1 MKSKQQI
8 KGFTLIE
15 LMVTVIVMS
24 IMAAIAYPS
33 MSQFIAKMRVINRTQ
48 QVANLFRYAKGE
60 AVRMGVPVVICGD
73 TVRTDGRP
81 SGNCTSDVFDN
92 ASDDAK
98 KSALKAFADKN
109 QNGAYASADDIE
121 LRTIPINGKTNNPVV
136 WMSIKYCNISGSNC
150 VAATAPVQLAFVP
163 SGKFGAQKDV
173 AGKLAVDLSKH
184 TVLISLTDARAE
196 KDPHTRHVKVSPS
209 GQVDICVGS
218 DDDLKCD
225 NNKK

>member
-15 LMVTVIVMS
+15 LMVTVVVMS

-81 SGNCTSDVFDN
+81 SGTCTSDVFDK
-92 ASDDAK
+92 ADDDAK

-163 SGKFGAQKDV
+163 SGKFGVQKDV
-173 AGKLAVDLSKH
+173 AGKLTVDLSKN

>member
-1 MKSKQQI
+1 MKNKQQI

-15 LMVTVIVMS
+15 LMVTVVVMA

-33 MSQFIAKMRVINRTQ
+33 MSKFIAKMRVMNRTQ

-73 TVRTDGRP
+73 TVRSDGRP
-81 SGNCTSDVFDN
+81 SGNCTSDVFGN
-92 ASDDAK
+92 ADDDAK

-109 QNGAYASADDIE
+109 QNGAYESANDIE
-121 LRTIPINGKTNNPVV
+121 LRTISINGKINNPVV

-163 SGKFGAQKDV
+163 SGKFGVQKDV
-173 AGKLAVDLSKH
+173 AGKLTVDLSKN
-184 TVLISLTDARAE
+184 TVLISLTDARTG